1 MKLRAWTDG
10 VSAPGTPGRSQRT
23 RRAAFLLW
31 SRSELGPS
39 ASRKHLEP
47 PASEPG
53 GPGGQLTELWHLS
66 DEGPEALRRDVTCS
80 WRWSRD
86 RSPES
91 EASVQRHLSTR
102 HPRGV

>member
-53 GPGGQLTELWHLS
+53 GPGGQLTELWHLT
-66 DEGPEALRRDVTCS
+66 DEGPEA
-80 WRWSRD
+80 
-86 RSPES
+86 P
-91 EASVQRHLSTR
+91 
-102 HPRGV
+102 